1 MGYLQNVAGPV
12 CFMMLLMDPFCLKS
26 KEIVPMGLNVQNI
39 WAGNIVWREV
49 RMGMDCG
56 NHVRDKGGT

>member
-26 KEIVPMGLNVQNI
+26 KEIVPMGLNV
-39 WAGNIVWREV
+39 
-49 RMGMDCG
+49 
-56 NHVRDKGGT
+56 